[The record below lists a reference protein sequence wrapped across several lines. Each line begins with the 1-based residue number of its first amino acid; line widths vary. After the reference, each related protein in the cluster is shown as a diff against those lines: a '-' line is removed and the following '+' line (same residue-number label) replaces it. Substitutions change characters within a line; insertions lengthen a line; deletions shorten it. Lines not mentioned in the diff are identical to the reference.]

1 MSSVI
6 NLFNVA
12 YMCSGRRTRN
22 ISLTSPV
29 YSSTRPR
36 PLHPPNPPD
45 VA

>member
-22 ISLTSPV
+22 ISRVRYTPALDQDHCIHQIHQT
-29 YSSTRPR
+29 
-36 PLHPPNPPD
+36 
-45 VA
+45 